1 MSLFVI
7 PMAGLSSRFFKAG
20 YQQPKYQL
28 RLDQQSIFEW
38 SVRSFEAYFT
48 TDQFIFIMRDV
59 YDAPTFVSQMIKT
72 LGIQHARIVILPHDT
87 QGQADTVYQGLQ
99 QTDYADDLIIFNI
112 DSKRHRY
119 QKPDWYQ
126 QCDGY
131 LEVFYGIGE
140 HWSFIEPASDQQHVV
155 RTTEKQKISDYC
167 SNGLYFF
174 KSRQDFD
181 DSFRFAQ
188 QNKLHHTGELYI
200 APLYNH
206 LISAGKD
213 IRYDLVSPE
222 NIEFCGTPDEYRHLL
237 SLYGD
242 IV

>member
-59 YDAPTFVSQMIKT
+59 YDAPTFVSQMIKK

-99 QTDYADDLIIFNI
+99 HTHYDDDLIIFNI
-112 DSKRHRY
+112 DSKRHHY
-119 QKPDWYQ
+119 KKPDWYQ
-126 QCDGY
+126 SCDGY
-131 LEVFYGIGE
+131 LEVFYDRGE
-140 HWSFIEPASDQQHVV
+140 HWSFIEPAPDQQHVI

-167 SNGLYFF
+167 SNGLYTF
-174 KSRQDFD
+174 KYRKDFD
-181 DSFRFAQ
+181 DIFNFAQ
-188 QNKLHHTGELYI
+188 NKKITHQGELYI
-200 APLYNH
+200 APLYNQ
-206 LISAGKD
+206 LISAGKK
-213 IRYDLVSPE
+213 IRYELVSPHQ
-222 NIEFCGTPDEYRHLL
+222 IEFCGTPDEYHQLVR
-237 SLYGD
+237 LYGE
-242 IV
+242 IL